1 MRPLMPAV
9 RFLKMKKSDFL
20 KAFAISAII
29 AVIFTFFQAII
40 FGGGAKYVPAV
51 EWSKI
56 ESMTYSDATNYL
68 MERSQ
73 KISGFESLV
82 NGIGFFRFWVD
93 LFKVWLLST
102 IYGFIC
108 CSALIF
114 ANKKKNLKI

>member
-1 MRPLMPAV
+1 
-9 RFLKMKKSDFL
+9 LKIKKSDFL

-29 AVIFTFFQAII
+29 AVIFTFLQAII

-51 EWSKI
+51 EWSQI

-73 KISGFESLV
+73 KISGFESFI
-82 NGIGFFRFWVD
+82 NGLGFFRFWVEI
-93 LFKVWLLST
+93 FKVWLLST

-108 CSALIF
+108 CSILILL
-114 ANKKKNLKI
+114 NKNKSL

>member
-1 MRPLMPAV
+1 
-9 RFLKMKKSDFL
+9 
-20 KAFAISAII
+20 
-29 AVIFTFFQAII
+29 VIFTFFQAII
-40 FGGGAKYVPAV
+40 FGGGAKYVPTV

-56 ESMTYSDATNYL
+56 ESMTHNDATNYL

-73 KISGFESLV
+73 KISGFESFI
-82 NGIGFFRFWVD
+82 NGIGFFRFWVE

-114 ANKKKNLKI
+114 VNKKKSLRI